1 MAARMR
7 LFTATVILFLTTSV
21 ASAATGRYVVA
32 LKWGARA
39 DHARVLLRD
48 ADISS
53 QERRV
58 VTFNHLDSFAADL
71 TEAEVLDLRR
81 SANVRYVEP
90 VAVRQILGVTPEA
103 AVNSLR
109 NLDGQTIPPGVD
121 IVRAREAWSVTRG
134 ERVNV
139 VVIDTGVD
147 YRHPDLVDAYA
158 GGFNAITLSNDPM
171 DDHNHGTHVA
181 GTIAAADNDIG
192 VVGVAPK
199 VRLWGVKALKSD
211 GTGTTDLLVA
221 AINWV
226 IGQKRSLGGNW
237 VINFSI
243 GSQLRNIAEGEAV
256 ARAIAEGILV
266 VAASGNDST
275 ETNAV
280 PVAYPGAYPGV
291 LSIGAVD
298 HQLKHAEFS
307 NQGPNLG
314 AVAPGVDVLSSVR
327 SGGGVLSGVFAAS
340 DAYTGAPLEGSASGT
355 ITGNAV
361 YCGLGRAG
369 DFPPGVASNI
379 AIIRRGGD
387 TFADKTRRAKAAGAT
402 AVVIVDYAESTVNQ
416 FTLINAGDPDAHS
429 FAWPV
434 TIALRNI
441 DGERLIAAWNPTV
454 TVMNRPDDYMV
465 KSGTSMSTPHAAGV
479 AALAWSVAPNARAED
494 VINALKMKA
503 TDLGAGGAD
512 SVFGHGLLNAVEAGA
527 MLNPAAFGRGP
538 SGRRTLRRGGR

>member
-1 MAARMR
+1 MR
-7 LFTATVILFLTTSV
+7 LVTATLILVLSASV

-39 DHARVLLRD
+39 DRAPLLLRD
-48 ADISS
+48 IDVAP
-53 QERRV
+53 QQRRV
-58 VTFNHLDSFAADL
+58 VTFDHLDAFAADL
-71 TEAEVLDLRR
+71 TEAEVVQLRR
-81 SANVRYVEP
+81 SKNVRYVEP
-90 VAVRQILGVTPEA
+90 VAVRHILGTAPVA
-103 AVNSLR
+103 ALDSLR
-109 NLDGQTIPPGVD
+109 NLDGQTVPPGVD
-121 IVRAREAWSVTRG
+121 VVRARDAWSVTRG
-134 ERVNV
+134 EKVNV
-139 VVIDTGVD
+139 VVIDTGID

-158 GGFNAITLSNDPM
+158 GGFNAVTQSSDPM

-221 AINWV
+221 SINWV

-237 VINFSI
+237 IINFSI

-256 ARAIAEGILV
+256 ARAIAEGMIV

-275 ETNAV
+275 ETNAM

-298 HQLKHAEFS
+298 QQLKHAEFS

-314 AVAPGVDVLSSVR
+314 VVAPGVDVLSSVR
-327 SGGGVLSGVFAAS
+327 AGAGVLSGVFGQTG
-340 DAYTGAPLEGSASGT
+340 AYSGAPLEGSARGT
-355 ITGNAV
+355 ITGTAV
-361 YCGLGRAG
+361 YCGAGRSG
-369 DFPPGVASNI
+369 DFPAAVAGNI

-387 TFADKTRRAKAAGAT
+387 TFADKTRRAKGAGAT
-402 AVVIVDYAESTVNQ
+402 AVLIVDYAESTVNQ
-416 FTLINAGDPDAHS
+416 FTLINAGDPDAHT

-434 TIALRNI
+434 TVALRNV
-441 DGERLIAAWNPTV
+441 DGERLIASWNPTV

-465 KSGTSMSTPHAAGV
+465 KSGTSMSSPHGAGV
-479 AALAWSVAPNARAED
+479 AALVWSVAPNARAED
-494 VINALKMKA
+494 VVHALKMKA
-503 TDLGAGGAD
+503 ADLGTEGVD
-512 SVFGHGLLNAVEAGA
+512 NVFGHGLLNAVEAAA

>member
-1 MAARMR
+1 MR
-7 LFTATVILFLTTSV
+7 LVTAVVILFLTTSA

-32 LKWGARA
+32 LKRGARA
-39 DHARVLLRD
+39 DRAPVFLRHID
-48 ADISS
+48 VAP

-58 VTFNHLDSFAADL
+58 VPFHHLDAFAADL
-71 TEAEVLDLRR
+71 TEAEVVQLRR
-81 SANVRYVEP
+81 SGNVRYVEP
-90 VAVRQILGVTPEA
+90 VAVRHILGTTPEE
-103 AVNSLR
+103 AVNSFR
-109 NLDGQTIPPGVD
+109 NLDGQTIPPGID
-121 IVRAREAWSVTRG
+121 LVRARDAWSVTRG
-134 ERVNV
+134 ERINV

-158 GGFNAITLSNDPM
+158 GGFNALTLSNDPM

-181 GTIAAADNDIG
+181 GTIAAADNDTG

-211 GTGTTDLLVA
+211 GTGTTDHLVA

-237 VINFSI
+237 IINFSI

-256 ARAIAEGILV
+256 GRAIAEGILV

-275 ETNAV
+275 ESNAM

-298 HQLKHAEFS
+298 HQLEHAEFS

-327 SGGGVLSGVFAAS
+327 GGAGLLSGVFGQAG
-340 DAYTGAPLEGSASGT
+340 AYSGAPLEGSASGT
-355 ITGNAV
+355 ISGTAV
-361 YCGLGRAG
+361 YCGTGRAG
-369 DFPPGVASNI
+369 DFPAAVAGNI
-379 AIIRRGGD
+379 AVIRRGGD
-387 TFADKTRRAKAAGAT
+387 TFAEKTRRAKAAGAT
-402 AVVIVDYAESTVNQ
+402 AVLIVDYAESTVNQ
-416 FTLINAGDPDAHS
+416 FTLINAGDPDAHT

-441 DGERLIAAWNPTV
+441 DGERLIATWNPTV

-465 KSGTSMSTPHAAGV
+465 KSGTSMSSPHGAGV

-503 TDLGAGGAD
+503 TDLGASGAD
-512 SVFGHGLLNAVEAGA
+512 NVFGFGVLNAVEAGA
-527 MLNPAAFGRGP
+527 MLNPAAFGRHP
-538 SGRRTLRRGGR
+538 SGRRALRRGGR